1 VACRA
6 GCRVGLLV
14 WLGHGQSHGQGHGS
28 WNKCD
33 GGGGG
38 RGAFFALYI
47 GHQLDSIPFAH
58 SSPHPHS
65 LFTSLPFPPSGLC
78 KRICRLSAGCLASA
92 KLCSVPSQ
100 SQAIHR
106 IGSPREPS
114 ILLIQWCL
122 VVTSDPPTAC
132 LRSFLARSSKALLS
146 VDPPSLRVC
155 SILVSCLPNLHT
167 CLPPPGRL
175 L

>member
-1 VACRA
+1 MR
-6 GCRVGLLV
+6 
-14 WLGHGQSHGQGHGS
+14 W
-28 WNKCD
+28 
-33 GGGGG
+33 GGI
-38 RGAFFALYI
+38 FCI
-47 GHQLDSIPFAH
+47 GHWHTVTPARLHPIRALQPAPALTHAFA
-58 SSPHPHS
+58 P
-65 LFTSLPFPPSGLC
+65 FTSLPFPPSGLC

-132 LRSFLARSSKALLS
+132 LRSFLARSSKLS
-146 VDPPSLRVC
+146 YLSTPPSLRVC